1 MTSSAYEEA
10 PEDGTPAWKRVAQ
23 ERLARAIPPAEAQ
36 ASTRGES
43 DRGNP
48 RAQTFTQDELYA
60 DAIPDV
66 NLYDDLPEVHKVS
79 DSEVERILGTTPHEQ
94 QYRLLG
100 KGDTPTVRGD
110 ENIIRCPMPGHEDKS
125 PSASFNSKNGAFNC
139 MGCGA
144 DGDIFT
150 VAAAHY
156 GMNADST
163 DLPYIKRKL
172 AAQLSGAQVEDYG
185 NHEVLATP
193 AVREVIE
200 LQTKKEQDESKSELE
215 EMRLRLIKNEEVE
228 TDEPEQAEA
237 EDFLEAVPEFETI
250 VPEPLP
256 TPESTPPSSQTELS
270 WPLDQE
276 PPDVD
281 DYEKM
286 LEPGTF
292 LANYFTACSA
302 DRYPND
308 FHFFHGLL
316 AVGYAAGRDVAYED
330 DPLVY
335 GNLYVC
341 FVSGTGTGKTNS
353 RHWLYKVLAKAM
365 PYDELDHLRSGVNR
379 LPEAGSGETLI
390 DSMASKEI
398 PYPNRQ
404 PGEPASTKG
413 RVKGFV
419 DLDELETFM
428 KKAAGNTSTLRPI
441 LTSMY
446 SSNEVSTKSRTSGAS
461 IASEPFLSLTANVP
475 PESLRHLM
483 TSNDAFS
490 GFLNR
495 FTFVTAR
502 LEKDQRFKNKKVDFD
517 TDALS
522 LQLRELLA
530 WCQVRRE
537 ITMSP
542 EAEELL
548 EEFFKIEVSA
558 AVPLV
563 KEDAD
568 SMLARL
574 DLFIKKY
581 LLLFAVNEMKEVVD
595 VPIAEKAIRL
605 YWISKRNLQ
614 VVGVKVQMTATSEL
628 EDYIIDAVRAHFKKE
643 AEPITAGDINGRKCQ
658 VARKVKALGLDRKD
672 FDIALKNLVGSGD
685 LVEIRGD
692 KADKRVKPKYI
703 PHID

>member
-1 MTSSAYEEA
+1 M
-10 PEDGTPAWKRVAQ
+10 PKWKLRAQ
-23 ERLARAIPPAEAQ
+23 ERLAKKNLPAEAAGNGFG
-36 ASTRGES
+36 ASTRGGS

-66 NLYDDLPEVHKVS
+66 NPRDELPKVHKVS
-79 DSEVERILGTTPHEQ
+79 DAEVERILDTTPYEQ
-94 QYRLLG
+94 QYRLFG
-100 KGDTPTVRGD
+100 KGDMPQYDAARGEHRMRCPFPWHTDEHASGSFRVD
-110 ENIIRCPMPGHEDKS
+110 ENGKDVY
-125 PSASFNSKNGAFNC
+125 NC
-139 MGCGA
+139 FKCGG
-144 DGDIFT
+144 GDIFSI
-150 VAAAHY
+150 AAAHY
-156 GMNADST
+156 GMSADGG

-185 NHEVLATP
+185 AHEVLATP

-200 LQTKKEQDESKSELE
+200 LQAKKEQDESKSELE

-228 TDEPEQAEA
+228 PVEPEQAEATEA
-237 EDFLEAVPEFETI
+237 EDFLEAVPEFDTI

-281 DYEKM
+281 NYEKM
-286 LEPGTF
+286 LESGTF
-292 LANYFTACSA
+292 LSNYFTACSA

-316 AVGYAAGRDVAYED
+316 AVGYAAGRDVAYSD
-330 DPLVY
+330 DPVVY
-335 GNLYVC
+335 GNMYVC

-379 LPEAGSGETLI
+379 LAEVASGETLI
-390 DSMASKEI
+390 DSMMSKEI

-428 KKAAGNTSTLRPI
+428 SKAAGKTSTLRPI

-446 SSNEVSTKSRTSGAS
+446 SSNEVSTRSRGSGTS

-475 PESLRHLM
+475 PESLRELM

-495 FTFVTAR
+495 FTFVTAKP
-502 LEKDQRFKNKKVDFD
+502 EKEQRFKNKKVDFD
-517 TDALS
+517 ADALS

-548 EEFFKIEVSA
+548 EEFFRIEISTV
-558 AVPLV
+558 VPLV
-563 KEDAD
+563 REDAD

-581 LLLFAVNEMKEVVD
+581 LLLFAVNEMKD
-595 VPIAEKAIRL
+595 VIDIPIAEKAIRL

-614 VVGVKVQMTATSEL
+614 VVGVKVKMSASSEL
-628 EDYIIDAVRAHFKKE
+628 EDIILDKIKSHFKKN
-643 AEPITAGDINGRKCQ
+643 AEPLTVGEINGNKCQ
-658 VARKVKALGLDRKD
+658 IRAKLKALGLERKD
-672 FDIALKNLVGSGD
+672 LDIAIKNLVGSGD
-685 LVEIRGD
+685 LVEVRGD